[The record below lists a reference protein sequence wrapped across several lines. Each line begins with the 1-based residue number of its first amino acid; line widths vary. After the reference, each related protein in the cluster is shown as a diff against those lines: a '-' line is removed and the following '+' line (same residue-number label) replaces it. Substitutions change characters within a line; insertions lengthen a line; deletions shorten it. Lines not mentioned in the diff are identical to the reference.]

1 MTPPGWP
8 TVEGPGSELSDKL
21 KRRMD
26 LVLEE
31 TFQDELLNGGDHE
44 SRKLVAARLLTA
56 AVEGR
61 TTSGE
66 LGLLARKAMA
76 ELKSKPR

>member
-1 MTPPGWP
+1 MTTAGWP
-8 TVEGPGSELSDKL
+8 MLEGPGSELSDKL

-31 TFQDELLNGGDHE
+31 TFRDELPNGGDHE
-44 SRKLVAARLLTA
+44 TRKLVAARLLAA

-61 TTSGE
+61 TTLGE

-76 ELKSKPR
+76 ELKRKPK

>member
-1 MTPPGWP
+1 ML
-8 TVEGPGSELSDKL
+8 EGPGSELSDKL

-31 TFQDELLNGGDHE
+31 TFRDELPNGGDHE
-44 SRKLVAARLLTA
+44 TRKLVAARLLA
-56 AVEGR
+56 AGVEGR
-61 TTSGE
+61 TTLGE

-76 ELKSKPR
+76 ELKRKPK